1 MLLGTLACFLI
12 SNRTG
17 HWLSAVKARVWG
29 LLVCFLLGWLTSC
42 SSAPPGSSGESR
54 SPISWTAIED
64 GEIWFRNSE
73 IQLRFDGEMYCRV
86 FLQKDGKLYSIN
98 DIPPDAAKAKPP
110 HFLIAGGEE
119 IKDFRVDYRNVGVSE
134 LKTRFG
140 VGKRLHLIGYAA
152 TSQGI
157 EIEKNLAV
165 ELYQDYPNIAIVSV
179 TYRNTD
185 SRVSIPIASVASS
198 FFRMDASRSEPNT
211 QPYAFWIFLG
221 EGAAGSGASSVQRVD
236 AHYSRTIRFD
246 EGPDPAN
253 QAIPLIDF
261 WTSRMGMAISDLSL
275 IATGSAAKLS
285 IAADQKLEVVFHT
298 PSPDKLD
305 PDETFT
311 SSSMVWMVHTGDFQ
325 SALQRYKQMLLKEAS
340 GQRKPA

>member
-1 MLLGTLACFLI
+1 MLLGILACLLM
-12 SNRTG
+12 SKRTD
-17 HWLSAVKARVWG
+17 HWLSAVKACVGWLFG
-29 LLVCFLLGWLTSC
+29 CCFLTWLTSC
-42 SSAPPGSSGESR
+42 SKTPPESSEESH
-54 SPISWTAIED
+54 SPITWTAIED

-140 VGKRLHLIGYAA
+140 LGKRLHLIGYAK

-157 EIEKNLAV
+157 EIEKKLAV
-165 ELYQDYPNIAIVSV
+165 ELYRDYPNIAIVSA

-185 SRVSIPIASVASS
+185 SRLSIPITGAASS
-198 FFRMDASRSEPNT
+198 FFRMDASRSEPKA

-221 EGAAGSGASSVQRVD
+221 AGAGSGSSSVQRVD
-236 AHYSRTIRFD
+236 AHYSRTVRFD
-246 EGPDPAN
+246 EGHDTAN
-253 QAIPLIDF
+253 QAIPLIDL

-275 IATGSAAKLS
+275 KPTGSAAKVS
-285 IAADQKLEVVFHT
+285 IAADQKLEIVFQT
-298 PSPDKLD
+298 PAPDKLG
-305 PDETFT
+305 PDEPFT
-311 SSSMVWMVHTGDFQ
+311 TSSMVWMVHRGDFQ
-325 SALQRYKQMLLKEAS
+325 SALQRYQMLKQAS